1 MKFGLMYET
10 QSPLVDG
17 EVDEKALIENTIE
30 QWVLADEL
38 GYDYIW
44 LVEHHFLD
52 TFSVSSSPDI
62 LYGAASRLTKNIRL
76 GFGVVVLPQHH
87 PVRIAEKIAMVD
99 QLSNG
104 RVDFGTGR
112 GGAYEQVGLNV
123 DPRLSRSM
131 WEEAINM
138 IPKMWEKGEFSW
150 EGKHWNI
157 PPRNVIPKPFQK
169 PHPPMW
175 LAGMQ
180 PETYRIAA
188 EKGLG
193 VLSLSTGAP
202 AEMAP
207 YIKEYKNNIR
217 NANPVGNFVNDQW
230 AHLAIS
236 HCGVDD
242 KLAKDTAVNALKS
255 FFGPDRPYTMGEGD
269 IYKQLI
275 KAWGGV
281 PDHLR
286 NQFKWVL
293 KEEESVTD
301 SIEVTETS
309 VKPSGIDHFDSE
321 TLSDRGVII
330 AGDPDSCIKGVKIH
344 QEAGEDQVLLL
355 MQLDTIPH
363 EEVISSIKT
372 FGTEVMPEFKSD

>member
-1 MKFGLMYET
+1 MAHR
-10 QSPLVDG
+10 SPRAG
-17 EVDEKALIENTIE
+17 HRERRHSI
-30 QWVLADEL
+30 
-38 GYDYIW
+38 
-44 LVEHHFLD
+44 
-52 TFSVSSSPDI
+52 SSSPDI

-150 EGKHWNI
+150 EGQHWNI
-157 PPRNVIPKPFQK
+157 PSRNVIPKPFQN

-217 NANPVGNFVNDQW
+217 NANPVGKFVNNQW

-236 HCGVDD
+236 HCGFDD

-255 FFGPDRPYTMGEGD
+255 FFGPDRPYTAGEGD

-293 KEEESVTD
+293 KEEDESVTD

-309 VKPSGIDHFDSE
+309 VKSSGIDHFDSE

-330 AGDPDSCIKGVKIH
+330 AGDPESCIQAVKIH

-372 FGTEVMPEFKSD
+372 FGTEVIPEFKLD

>member
-1 MKFGLMYET
+1 MYET
-10 QSPLVDG
+10 QSPLIDG
-17 EVDEKALIENTIE
+17 VVDEKKLIENTLE
-30 QWVLADEL
+30 QWVLADQL
-38 GYDYIW
+38 GYDYLW

-52 TFSVSSSPDI
+52 TFSISSSPDI

-87 PVRIAEKIAMVD
+87 PIRVAEKIAMVD

-112 GGAYEQVGLNV
+112 GGAYEQVGLDV

-138 IPKMWEKGEFSW
+138 IPRMWQEGNFEWRGE
-150 EGKHWNI
+150 HWNI
-157 PPRNVIPKPFQK
+157 PARNIVPKPIQK

-202 AEMAP
+202 SEMAP
-207 YIKEYKNNIR
+207 YIKEYKKNVQNSK
-217 NANPVGNFVNDQW
+217 PVGKFVNNQW
-230 AHLAIS
+230 AHLAVS
-236 HCGVDD
+236 HCDRDD
-242 KLAKDTAVNALKS
+242 QIAKDTAVKALKS
-255 FFGPDRPYTMGEGD
+255 FFGPNRPYTSGEGD
-269 IYKQLI
+269 VYKHLI

-281 PDHLR
+281 PDHLK

-293 KEEESVTD
+293 KEEDSATE
-301 SIEVTETS
+301 SIEVAESS
-309 VKPSGIDHFDSE
+309 VKASGIEQFDSE

-330 AGDPDSCIKGVKIH
+330 AGNPESCIEGVKRH
-344 QEAGEDQVLLL
+344 QDAGEDQVLLL

-363 EEVISSIKT
+363 EKVINSIKIFGEEVIPVFRS
-372 FGTEVMPEFKSD
+372 KS